1 MRIACV
7 ASSMVPSS
15 TANSI
20 QVMKVCHALAQL
32 DDQVCLWVPRAAE
45 TSWKKLSSHY
55 GLTREFEVR
64 WLRAQ
69 RLLKRYDM
77 AINAVRQAR
86 DWNADLIYTWMPQVG
101 HIALMRKIPV
111 ILEVHDM
118 PTGRIGPRLF
128 RQFVRSRKKKR
139 LLAITH
145 ALYEKLKREY
155 QFEMPEGQIQIAP
168 NGTEM
173 ERYAGL
179 PEPEEA
185 RRQLGLQEGLTIGY
199 TGHFYS
205 GRGMDL
211 MLKLI
216 PQFPQVNF
224 LFVGGQP
231 EKVLGWQAL
240 LQQNDLRHVHTTGF
254 IENER
259 LPLYQAAADILLMP
273 YERSI
278 AGSSGGNS
286 AEICSPMKM
295 FDYMAA
301 GRAIVSSDLPVFH
314 EVLNEKNAVLCP
326 SETPDAWRRAIADL
340 VADPQRRKKLGEQ
353 ARVDAANYTWRKRA
367 ERALEGFR

>member
-1 MRIACV
+1 
-7 ASSMVPSS
+7 MVPSS

-20 QVMKVCHALAQL
+20 QVMKVCHALRQVDAH
-32 DDQVCLWVPRAAE
+32 VCLWVPRGAE
-45 TSWKKLSSHY
+45 TSWEQLSSHY
-55 GLTREFEVR
+55 GLTSEFDIR
-64 WLRAQ
+64 WLGAQ
-69 RLLKRYDM
+69 PLLKRYDM
-77 AINAVRQAR
+77 AINAVRKAR
-86 DWNADLIYTWMPQVG
+86 DWSADLVYTWMPQVAI
-101 HIALMRKIPV
+101 IALMRKMPV
-111 ILEVHDM
+111 IMEMHDM

-128 RQFVRSRKKKR
+128 HQFVRSSGKKR
-139 LLAITH
+139 LLAITQ
-145 ALYEKLKREY
+145 ALYDKLRMEY
-155 QFEMPEGQIQIAP
+155 RFDLPAGDIQIAP

-173 ERYAGL
+173 ERYAAL
-179 PEPEEA
+179 PEPVEA

-216 PQFPQVNF
+216 PQFPQLNF

-240 LQQNDLRHVHTTGF
+240 MQQNDLRNAYTTGF

-278 AGSSGGNS
+278 AGSGGGDS

-295 FDYMAA
+295 FDYLAA
-301 GRAIVSSDLPVFH
+301 GRAIVSSDLPVLQ
-314 EVLNEKNAVLCP
+314 EVLNEQNAVLCP
-326 SETPDAWRRAIADL
+326 SENPDAWRQAIVDL
-340 VADPQRRKKLGEQ
+340 VADPVRRKKLGER
-353 ARVDAANYTWRKRA
+353 AKVDAANYTWRTRA
-367 ERALEGFR
+367 ERALEGFSKGS

>member
-20 QVMKVCHALAQL
+20 QVMKVCHALAQV
-32 DDQVCLWVPRAAE
+32 DDQVCLWVPRATE

-86 DWNADLIYTWMPQVG
+86 DWNADLIYTWMPQVAA
-101 HIALMRKIPV
+101 IALMRKIPV

-118 PTGRIGPRLF
+118 PTGRIGPCLF

-185 RRQLGLQEGLTIGY
+185 RRQLGLQDGLTIGY

-216 PQFPQVNF
+216 PQFPHVNF

-353 ARVDAANYTWRKRA
+353 AKVDAANYTWRKRA